1 MFPSGPRRVT
11 FSKDIDQR
19 QLPDPQR
26 VLERIAR
33 LVKPGGWLLVE
44 DVSVT
49 GDVKGDVPA
58 VQTSYRLLC
67 EYWESN
73 GQVPRVGENLESWL
87 RQTGSFSEINVHEVI
102 IPVGNHSPTPAVAAV
117 QNSFQQR
124 EGRVVDPKLIVLSLI
139 FTEATRRSFAAE
151 THHPRMLALGY
162 TPELK
167 RQCVE
172 QYGTS
177 EWWVDAPLHFVWA
190 RKSV

>member
-117 QNSFQQR
+117 QNFFQQR

>member
-1 MFPSGPRRVT
+1 L
-11 FSKDIDQR
+11 

-33 LVKPGGWLLVE
+33 LVKLGGWLLVE
-44 DVSVT
+44 DVSFT
-49 GDVKGDVPA
+49 GDVKPEGDAPA
-58 VQTSYRLLC
+58 VRMSYRLLC

-87 RQTGSFSEINVHEVI
+87 RQTGSFSEINAHEVI
-102 IPVGNHSPTPAVAAV
+102 IPVGNHPSTPAVAAV

-124 EGRVVDPKLIVLSLI
+124 EERVVDPKLRVLALI
-139 FTEATRRSFAAE
+139 FTEASRRSFAAE
-151 THHPRMLALGY
+151 KLHPRMLALGY

-167 RQCVE
+167 RQCME
-172 QYGTS
+172 QYGTL
-177 EWWVDAPLHFVWA
+177 EWWMDVPLHFVWA